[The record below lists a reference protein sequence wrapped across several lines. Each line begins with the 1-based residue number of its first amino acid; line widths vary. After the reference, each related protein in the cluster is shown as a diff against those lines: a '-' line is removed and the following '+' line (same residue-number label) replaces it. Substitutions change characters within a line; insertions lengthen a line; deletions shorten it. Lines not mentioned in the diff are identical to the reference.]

1 MKNSFTVHDL
11 PLSERPRERLS
22 KLGSEALS
30 SQEIL
35 ALILGRGIKGESVI
49 VTAQK
54 LLTKF
59 GNLRNLASASV
70 EELTQIKG
78 IGPAK
83 AAQIKATF
91 ELGKRLED
99 SSSEG
104 TKITVKSPEDAIKAA
119 KSQLKGK
126 KKEHFVVL
134 CLDTRNHLI
143 NTHKISIGS
152 LDCSIAHPR
161 EVFKEAISSCAA
173 SVIFMHNHPSG
184 DPTPSEDDIKLTK
197 RLVEAGEIIGIDVLD
212 HIIICDRDHLSMKAR
227 NLF

>member
-11 PLSERPRERLS
+11 PSSERPRERLL
-22 KLGSEALS
+22 KFGSEALS

-54 LLTKF
+54 LLSKF
-59 GNLRNLASASV
+59 GNLKNLASASM

-99 SSSEG
+99 SSNEG
-104 TKITVKSPEDAIKAA
+104 AKITVKSPEDALKAA
-119 KSQLKGK
+119 RSQLKGK
-126 KKEHFVVL
+126 RKEHFLVL

-143 NTHKISIGS
+143 NTQEISIGS

-173 SVIFMHNHPSG
+173 SVIFIHNHPSG

-227 NLF
+227 SLF

>member
-1 MKNSFTVHDL
+1 MKDSFTVHDL
-11 PLSERPRERLS
+11 PLSERPRERLL

-54 LLTKF
+54 LLSKF
-59 GNLRNLASASV
+59 GNLKNLASASV
-70 EELTQIKG
+70 EELTQVNG

-83 AAQIKATF
+83 AAQIKASF
-91 ELGKRLED
+91 ELGRRLDD
-99 SSSEG
+99 SSSESP
-104 TKITVKSPEDAIKAA
+104 KITVKSPEDAIKAA
-119 KSQLKGK
+119 SNQLKGK
-126 KKEHFVVL
+126 KKEHFLVL

-143 NTHKISIGS
+143 NTHKVSIGS

-184 DPTPSEDDIKLTK
+184 DPTPSEDDIKITK
-197 RLVEAGEIIGIDVLD
+197 RLVEAGEIIGIEVLD
-212 HIIICDRDHLSMKAR
+212 HIIVCERDHLSMKAK

>member
-1 MKNSFTVHDL
+1 LKDSFTVHDL
-11 PLSERPRERLS
+11 PLSERPRERLL

-30 SQEIL
+30 SQEVL

-54 LLTKF
+54 LLSKF
-59 GNLRNLASASV
+59 GNLKNLASASV
-70 EELTQIKG
+70 EELTQVKG

-91 ELGKRLED
+91 ELSKRLDD
-99 SSSEG
+99 SSGESQ
-104 TKITVKSPEDAIKAA
+104 KITVKSPEDAIKAVRN
-119 KSQLKGK
+119 QLKGK
-126 KKEHFVVL
+126 RKEHFLVL

-143 NTHKISIGS
+143 NTHKVSIGS

-184 DPTPSEDDIKLTK
+184 DPAPSEDDIKITK
-197 RLVEAGEIIGIDVLD
+197 RLVEAGEIIGIEVLD
-212 HIIICDRDHLSMKAR
+212 HIIICDKDHLSMKAK

>member
-1 MKNSFTVHDL
+1 VHDL
-11 PLSERPRERLS
+11 PLSERPRERLL

-59 GNLRNLASASV
+59 GNLKNLASASM
-70 EELTQIKG
+70 EELTRIKG

-91 ELGKRLED
+91 ELSKRLED
-99 SSSEG
+99 SSNEIP
-104 TKITVKSPEDAIKAA
+104 KITVKSPEDAIKAA

-126 KKEHFVVL
+126 KKEHFLVL

-143 NTHKISIGS
+143 KTVEVSIGS
-152 LDCSIAHPR
+152 LDSSLAHPR

-184 DPTPSEDDIKLTK
+184 DPTPSEDDIKITK
-197 RLVEAGEIIGIDVLD
+197 RLVEAGGIIGIDVLD
-212 HIIICDRDHLSMKAR
+212 HIIICDKDHLSMKAR

>member
-1 MKNSFTVHDL
+1 M
-11 PLSERPRERLS
+11 
-22 KLGSEALS
+22 GSEALS

-59 GNLRNLASASV
+59 GNLKNLASASL

-91 ELGKRLED
+91 ELSKRLED
-99 SSSEG
+99 PSTEG
-104 TKITVKSPEDAIKAA
+104 PKMTVKSPEDAIKAS
-119 KSQLKGK
+119 KGQLKGK
-126 KKEHFVVL
+126 RKEHFLVL

-143 NTHKISIGS
+143 KTNTVSIGS
-152 LDCSIAHPR
+152 LDCSIVHPR

-197 RLVEAGEIIGIDVLD
+197 RLVEAGEIIGIEVLD
-212 HIIICDRDHLSMKAR
+212 HIIICDRDHLSMKGK

>member
-54 LLTKF
+54 LLSRF
-59 GNLRNLASASV
+59 GNLKNLASASV

-83 AAQIKATF
+83 AAQIKASF
-91 ELGKRLED
+91 ELSKRLENHASD
-99 SSSEG
+99 T
-104 TKITVKSPEDAIKAA
+104 TKITVKSPEDVIKTAR
-119 KSQLKGK
+119 SQLKGK
-126 KKEHFVVL
+126 KKEHFLVL

-143 NTHKISIGS
+143 KTNTISIGS
-152 LDCSIAHPR
+152 LDCSFVHPR
-161 EVFKEAISSCAA
+161 EVFKDAISSSAA
-173 SVIFMHNHPSG
+173 SVIFIHNHPSG
-184 DPTPSEDDIKLTK
+184 DPTPSEDDIKMTK
-197 RLVEAGEIIGIDVLD
+197 RLIEAGEIIGIEVLD
-212 HIIICDRDHLSMKAR
+212 HIIICDSEHLSMKAK
-227 NLF
+227 NLV

>member
-1 MKNSFTVHDL
+1 LKNSFTVHDL

-54 LLTKF
+54 LLSRF
-59 GNLRNLASASV
+59 GNLKNLASASI

-91 ELGKRLED
+91 ELSKRLEN
-99 SSSEG
+99 SSSET
-104 TKITVKSPEDAIKAA
+104 TKITVKSPEDVVKTARNL
-119 KSQLKGK
+119 LKGK
-126 KKEHFVVL
+126 KKEHFLVL

-143 NTHKISIGS
+143 KTSTVSIGS
-152 LDCSIAHPR
+152 LDCSIVHPR
-161 EVFKEAISSCAA
+161 EVFKDAISSSAA
-173 SVIFMHNHPSG
+173 SVIFIHNHPSG
-184 DPTPSEDDIKLTK
+184 DPTPSEDDIKMTK
-197 RLVEAGEIIGIDVLD
+197 RLIEAGEIIGIEVLD
-212 HIIICDRDHLSMKAR
+212 HIIICDSEHLSMKAK
-227 NLF
+227 NLV